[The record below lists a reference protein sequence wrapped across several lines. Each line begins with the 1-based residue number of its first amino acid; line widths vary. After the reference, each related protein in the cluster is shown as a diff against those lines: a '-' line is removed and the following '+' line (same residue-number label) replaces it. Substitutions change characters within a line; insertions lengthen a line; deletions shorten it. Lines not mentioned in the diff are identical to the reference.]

1 MQVKASAQP
10 IVLSL
15 PLRNYDGQ
23 LPLKLNY
30 SWAMYL
36 AKYYVFKSYLSLVD
50 TVLYYLIKEEIFQI
64 TFSSDL
70 TCPDLK
76 HTVNSRSLEFGFDGY
91 E

>member
-50 TVLYYLIKEEIFQI
+50 TVLY
-64 TFSSDL
+64 
-70 TCPDLK
+70 
-76 HTVNSRSLEFGFDGY
+76 
-91 E
+91 